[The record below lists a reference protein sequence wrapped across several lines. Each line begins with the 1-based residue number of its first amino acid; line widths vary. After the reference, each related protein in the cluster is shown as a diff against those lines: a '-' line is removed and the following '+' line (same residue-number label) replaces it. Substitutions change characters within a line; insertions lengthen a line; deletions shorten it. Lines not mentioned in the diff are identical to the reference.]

1 MKIRVIHSDADYKA
15 ALRRIRV
22 LWEAEP
28 NTPEADELELLAMIV
43 NKYEEEHF
51 SIEEPDPCKYI
62 KIRMEELGLSQEDL
76 VPCVGYVG

>member
-1 MKIRVIHSDADYKA
+1 MKIKLIHSEADYQA
-15 ALRRIRV
+15 ALGRIRA

-28 NTPEADELELLAMIV
+28 NTPKADELERLAMIV

-51 SIEEPDPCKYI
+51 PIEYPDPIEYI

-76 VPCVGYVG
+76 VPPKLG